1 MINILRLDYSKP
13 PPGWDVAGPWPAGL
27 IVAAWKDYK
36 REHDPPGMWTTR
48 SSEVTEA
55 YGDQTWEAGPAELLN
70 GTGPTWIGQYGS
82 RPEARAAAWAWYD
95 RRDNIA
101 DALVIFTMP
110 SSASV
115 RSPFWPRCLTWTDEQ
130 VAEVERWLWDSSAK
144 MPAVLDTDDGNT
156 DD

>member
-36 REHDPPGMWTTR
+36 REHDPPGMTEIFGCGGMVDGEIVR
-48 SSEVTEA
+48 GLKFRFGIASDEVLYA
-55 YGDQTWEAGPAELLN
+55 D
-70 GTGPTWIGQYGS
+70 
-82 RPEARAAAWAWYD
+82 RDKARAAAWAWYD

-144 MPAVLDTDDGNT
+144 MPAVLDTDGGNT